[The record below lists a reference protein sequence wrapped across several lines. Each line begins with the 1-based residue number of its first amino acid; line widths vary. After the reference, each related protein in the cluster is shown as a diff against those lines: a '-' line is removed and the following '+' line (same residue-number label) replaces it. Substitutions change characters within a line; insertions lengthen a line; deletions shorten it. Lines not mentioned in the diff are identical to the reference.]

1 MGAMSTEWLGKTCLV
16 ALVAFGALGT
26 TGCKNLLKK
35 KLQGDAGVATT
46 TATSQD
52 VADDQLQKKLDDYIK
67 CLNSL
72 STPIHQ
78 SRGRY
83 LTYIPKT
90 GPTGRETTAD
100 LYKLNPGL
108 TATCSAGVARSKALP
123 PSDAK
128 LEAAGTDFAQAAAE
142 IDQLMSEMDT
152 YYELRL
158 FRNDKWEK
166 GKAMHPKLMAAWAH
180 FSTAD
185 KALHDT
191 LDGITKPLS
200 QRTLARIERED
211 GKRFA
216 YSRKKVLITARELIE
231 SSDPI
236 GEDDDIDVGL
246 YTAAYT
252 DFEKSLDELTA
263 YGATHK
269 ADLSKAGN
277 PAFPMSEMNYNSFLK
292 EGGDFKKAAKDFWK
306 CIQEAPAKAKTPS
319 GKVDMHKAGLMCAGA
334 PAWKAAEAVIKQ
346 YNEFINTSNAR
357 QFP

>member
-1 MGAMSTEWLGKTCLV
+1 MLRKTCLTAV
-16 ALVAFGALGT
+16 LVIGALGT
-26 TGCKNLLKK
+26 TGCKSLLKK
-35 KLQGDAGVATT
+35 ALKGDAG
-46 TATSQD
+46 TATASTEASTQD
-52 VADDQLQKKLDDYIK
+52 LADEQLHKKLDDYIK

-72 STPIHQ
+72 STPIDQ

-83 LTYIPKT
+83 LTYIPKA

-100 LYKLNPGL
+100 LYKLSPGL
-108 TATCSAGVARSKALP
+108 TATCTAGMTRSKALP
-123 PSDAK
+123 PSDPK
-128 LEAAGTDFAQAAAE
+128 LETAGSDFAQAAVE

-166 GKAMHPKLMAAWAH
+166 GKAMHPKMMAAWAH

-185 KALHDT
+185 TALHNA
-191 LDGITKPLS
+191 LDGVTKPLS

-211 GKRFA
+211 GKRFS
-216 YSRKKVLITARELIE
+216 YNRKKVLITARELIG

-236 GEDDDIDVGL
+236 GDDDDIDSAL

-263 YGATHK
+263 YGSMHK
-269 ADLSKAGN
+269 ADLAKATN
-277 PAFPMSEMNYNSFLK
+277 PAFPMSDSNYSSFLK
-292 EGGDFKKAAKDFWK
+292 EAGDFKKAAKDFWR

-319 GKVDMHKAGLMCAGA
+319 GKVDMQKVGMCAGA
-334 PAWKAAEAVIKQ
+334 PAWKSAEAVIKQ
-346 YNEFINTSNAR
+346 YNEFINTSNSK

>member
-1 MGAMSTEWLGKTCLV
+1 MFRKTCLTAAV
-16 ALVAFGALGT
+16 VFLAFGT

-35 KLQGDAGVATT
+35 KLQGLDAGSATSS
-46 TATSQD
+46 TASSQD
-52 VADDQLQKKLDDYIK
+52 VADEQLQKKLDDYIK

-83 LTYIPKT
+83 LSYIPKT

-100 LYKLNPGL
+100 LYKLSPGM
-108 TATCSAGVARSKALP
+108 TATCSLGMSRSKPLP
-123 PSDAK
+123 PSDPK
-128 LEAAGTDFAQAAAE
+128 LEAAGEDFAKAAVE

-166 GKAMHPKLMAAWAH
+166 GKTMHPKLMAAWAH

-185 KALHDT
+185 KALHNA
-191 LDGITKPLS
+191 LDGVTKPLS

-211 GKRFA
+211 GKRFS
-216 YSRKKVLITARELIE
+216 YNRKKVLITARELIE

-236 GEDDDIDVGL
+236 GEDDDIDSAL

-252 DFEKSLDELTA
+252 DFEKSLDELSA
-263 YGATHK
+263 YGSMHK
-269 ADLSKAGN
+269 ADLSKPSN
-277 PAFPMSEMNYNSFLK
+277 PGFPMSDSNYSAFLK
-292 EGGDFKKAAKDFWK
+292 EAGDFKKAAKDFWR

-319 GKVDMHKAGLMCAGA
+319 GKVDMQKVGLCSGL
-334 PAWKAAEAVIKQ
+334 PAWKTAEAVIKQ
-346 YNEFINTSNAR
+346 YNEFINTSNTK